1 MLVSPIIA
9 QTIICIQSRARGGTF
24 IRLFPIVSI
33 SSINDMMD
41 IPIPIMRT
49 MRNRFSRRGE
59 KFEKKNIKG
68 ERRRRIKIRAIPTP
82 YGAGFRPSSL
92 L

>member
-1 MLVSPIIA
+1 
-9 QTIICIQSRARGGTF
+9 
-24 IRLFPIVSI
+24 
-33 SSINDMMD
+33 MMD